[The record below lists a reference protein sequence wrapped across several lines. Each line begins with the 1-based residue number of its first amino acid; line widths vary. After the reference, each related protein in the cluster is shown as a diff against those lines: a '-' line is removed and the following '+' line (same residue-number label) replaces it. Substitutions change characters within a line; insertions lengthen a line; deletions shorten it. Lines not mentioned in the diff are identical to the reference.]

1 MRLGACINPTEDLDC
16 PCKCNMISLTEPLL
30 LCAIFLCDAVQ
41 LISESYVGTSRG
53 TTSNSTKM
61 FTTQH
66 QMQPATTIA
75 AEAVHDRIGYLPG

>member
-1 MRLGACINPTEDLDC
+1 
-16 PCKCNMISLTEPLL
+16 MISLTEPLL